1 MFNQAMLFLLDT
13 VLGLFVYVVMLRF
26 YLQIFRAPFNN
37 PVSQFVVALTRFAV
51 NPLRKIIPG
60 LWGMDLATLF
70 LAWLT
75 EVVLVWAVIALGGG
89 GMMLPGLGVLPVMA
103 FLAVVRL
110 LSVSIQLLIGA
121 VFIQAILSWINPYSA
136 AAPVLDS
143 LTRPFLKPIRRV
155 VPLVAGVDLSPLV
168 VFVLCELVLMV
179 PIALLESLA
188 PRLML

>member
-26 YLQIFRAPFNN
+26 YLQMFRAPFNN

-89 GMMLPGLGVLPVMA
+89 GLMLPGLGVLPVMA

-110 LSVSIQLLIGA
+110 LKVSIQLLIGA

-179 PIALLESLA
+179 PIALLESFA

>member
-1 MFNQAMLFLLDT
+1 MFNQALLFLIDT

-26 YLQIFRAPFNN
+26 YLQLFRAPFNN

-51 NPLRKIIPG
+51 NPLRKAIPG
-60 LWGMDLATLF
+60 LWGMDLATLL

-75 EVVLVWAVIALGGG
+75 EMLLVFALITLNSAGVS
-89 GMMLPGLGVLPVMA
+89 PGLGVLPVVA
-103 FLAVVRL
+103 FMAVVRL
-110 LSVSIQLLIGA
+110 LKISVNLLIGA
-121 VFIQAILSWINPYSA
+121 VFIQAILSWVNPYSA

-143 LTRPFLKPIRRV
+143 LTRRFLNPIRRI

-168 VFVLCELVLMV
+168 LFVLCELVLMV
-179 PIALLESLA
+179 PVALLESLA